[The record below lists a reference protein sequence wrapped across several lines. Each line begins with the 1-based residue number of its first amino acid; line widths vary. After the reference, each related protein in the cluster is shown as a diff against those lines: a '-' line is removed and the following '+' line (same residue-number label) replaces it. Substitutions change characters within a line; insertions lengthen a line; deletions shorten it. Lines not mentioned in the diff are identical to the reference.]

1 MFVLNC
7 KESCRL
13 HQAAVL
19 YDWFLASLNFY
30 VDDVATYNCYLLSLT
45 TPNSRQSYAVKLGQ
59 EPAYEVKRLVAAL
72 ATKDKRSDTKGHATT
87 VCITFILTAGQ
98 RLQSAS
104 HRAAAFERLVADE
117 IIMQQLNS

>member
-1 MFVLNC
+1 MQ
-7 KESCRL
+7 E
-13 HQAAVL
+13 
-19 YDWFLASLNFY
+19 
-30 VDDVATYNCYLLSLT
+30 
-45 TPNSRQSYAVKLGQ
+45 LGQ

-87 VCITFILTAGQ
+87 VCITLILTAGQ